1 MKIHYIQFKRIS
13 PPFSSNAH
21 QNQMRDENHIS
32 SNQDCNKRD
41 YNIVDTD
48 KKSINS
54 RPKVAQY

>member
-1 MKIHYIQFKRIS
+1 MSDSKEQAHHFQQCQ
-13 PPFSSNAH
+13 NTH
-21 QNQMRDENHIS
+21 QNQMRDASHIW

-41 YNIVDTD
+41 YNIVDTN